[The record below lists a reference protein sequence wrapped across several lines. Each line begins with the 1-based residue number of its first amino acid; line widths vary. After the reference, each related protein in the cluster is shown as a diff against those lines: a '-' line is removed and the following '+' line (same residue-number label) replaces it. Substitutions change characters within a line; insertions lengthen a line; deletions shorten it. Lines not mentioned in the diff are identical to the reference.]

1 MSKLP
6 NAPLVEVI
14 FEIKWDI
21 LNRADVIDFQ
31 YLHGD
36 LYSRLKETYP
46 FRESLVPPEVPFD
59 VVKGVPVFRFRPQ
72 KNSHPLVQIGPG
84 LLTFNALD
92 SQYYWEEFREESNRL
107 IGILD
112 EIYPKYKDLNFS
124 PILTYID
131 FFEYD
136 EENINSLDFINSSL
150 QLNISQSFVDSN
162 DATFKDMNSQLNY
175 KVKNGSLS
183 LNISDGKINNE
194 KDGVVLQTKV
204 IGDKRQYSI
213 SDLGLWIDSAHELSS
228 KVFKSLT
235 KGDLFESFK

>member
-21 LNRADVIDFQ
+21 SNRTDVVDFQ

-36 LYSRLKETYP
+36 LYSRLKERYA
-46 FRESLVPPEVPFD
+46 FRESLVPPEVPFE
-59 VVKGVPVFRFRPQ
+59 VMKGIPVFRFRPQ
-72 KNSHPLVQIGPG
+72 KNGHPLVQIGPG

-112 EIYPKYKDLNFS
+112 DIYPKYKELDVS

-136 EENINSLDFINSSL
+136 RKNVNSLDFINSYL
-150 QLNISQSFVDSN
+150 QLNISPSFMDSG
-162 DATFKDMNSQLNY
+162 DATFKDMNAQLNY
-175 KVKNGSLS
+175 KVRNGSLS

-204 IGDKRQYSI
+204 IGDKKRYTKP
-213 SDLGLWIDSAHELSS
+213 DLSLWIDTAHELSS

-235 KGDLFESFK
+235 TGELFESFK

>member
-1 MSKLP
+1 MSKLT

-21 LNRADVIDFQ
+21 LNRTDVVDFQ

-36 LYSRLKETYP
+36 LYSRIKEKYS

-59 VVKGVPVFRFRPQ
+59 VMKGIPVFRFRPQ
-72 KNSHPLVQIGPG
+72 RNSHPLVQIGPG
-84 LLTFNALD
+84 LLTYNALD

-112 EIYPKYKDLNFS
+112 DIYPKYNDLNVS
-124 PILTYID
+124 PMLTYID
-131 FFEYD
+131 FFEF
-136 EENINSLDFINSSL
+136 NGKNVNSLDFINSSFH
-150 QLNISQSFVDSN
+150 LNISQSFVDSS
-162 DATFKDMNSQLNY
+162 DATFTDMNAQLNY

-183 LNISDGKINNE
+183 LNLSDGKINNE
-194 KDGVVLQTKV
+194 KNGVVLQTKV
-204 IGDKRQYSI
+204 IGDKMQYSK
-213 SDLGLWIDSAHELSS
+213 SDLSLWIDSAHELSS